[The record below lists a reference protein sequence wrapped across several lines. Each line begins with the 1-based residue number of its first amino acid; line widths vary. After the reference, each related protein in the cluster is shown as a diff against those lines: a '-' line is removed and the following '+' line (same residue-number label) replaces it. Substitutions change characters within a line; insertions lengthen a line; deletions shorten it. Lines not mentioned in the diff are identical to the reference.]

1 LKFLTN
7 LKKYLPYAKTTAWAE
22 LKSQVAE
29 SYLGWLW
36 WILDPILFMLVYTF
50 IVELIFGT
58 TLENFPL
65 YVFIGLIMWN
75 FFSAT
80 VLSSVGIV
88 RSYRSILL
96 QTYLP
101 KYILIFVQL
110 IINLIKMVIGLIIS
124 FVIILILGIP
134 LTFNILSL
142 LPILIVYILFTFGVS
157 LFFTHGGVFIA
168 DLQNITIVLTRLLFY
183 LSGVFY
189 SLASLPSVLRNIYS
203 FVCPTGF
210 LLAQCR
216 NVMMYG
222 MQADYP
228 VLGYWLAFSI
238 VLIIIG
244 LRIMNKYENEYIKV
258 V

>member
-1 LKFLTN
+1 MKFLIN
-7 LKKYLPYAKTTAWAE
+7 LKKYFPYAKTTAWAE
-22 LKSQVAE
+22 LKSQVSE

-50 IVELIFGT
+50 IVKFVFGT
-58 TLENFPL
+58 TLENLPL

-80 VLSSVGIV
+80 VLSSVGII

-101 KYILIFVQL
+101 KYILVIVQL
-110 IINLIKMVIGLIIS
+110 IINLIKMAIGLIIS
-124 FVIILILGIP
+124 LVIILILGIP

-142 LPILIVYILFTFGVS
+142 LPILIVYISFTFGVS
-157 LFFTHGGVFIA
+157 LFFAHGGVIIA
-168 DLQNITIVLTRLLFY
+168 DLKNITIVLIRLLFY

-189 SLASLPSVLRNIYS
+189 SLARFPLVLRNIYS
-203 FVCPTGF
+203 FICPTGF

-222 MQADYP
+222 MQADYL

-238 VLIIIG
+238 ILIIIG
-244 LRIMNKYENEYIKV
+244 LRIMNKFENTYVKV

>member
-1 LKFLTN
+1 M
-7 LKKYLPYAKTTAWAE
+7 PYAKTTAWAE

-36 WILDPILFMLVYTF
+36 WILDPILFVLVYTF
-50 IVELIFGT
+50 IVEFIFGT
-58 TLENFPL
+58 TLEYFPL

-80 VLSSVGIV
+80 VLSAVGII

-96 QTYLP
+96 HTYMP

-110 IINLIKMVIGLIIS
+110 IINLIKMAIGLIIS
-124 FVIILILGIP
+124 WIIILILGIP
-134 LTFNILSL
+134 LSINILNL
-142 LPILIVYILFTFGVS
+142 LPILLVYIAFTFGVS
-157 LFFTHGGVFIA
+157 LFFAHGGVFIA
-168 DLQNITIVLTRLLFY
+168 DLHNITIVLTRLLFY

-189 SLASLPSVLRNIYS
+189 SLERLPLMLRNIYS

-210 LLAQCR
+210 MLAQCR

-222 MQADYP
+222 MKVDYP
-228 VLGYWLAFSI
+228 ILGYWLAFSI
-238 VLIIIG
+238 LLIIIG
-244 LRIMNKYENEYIKV
+244 LRIMNKHENTYIKV